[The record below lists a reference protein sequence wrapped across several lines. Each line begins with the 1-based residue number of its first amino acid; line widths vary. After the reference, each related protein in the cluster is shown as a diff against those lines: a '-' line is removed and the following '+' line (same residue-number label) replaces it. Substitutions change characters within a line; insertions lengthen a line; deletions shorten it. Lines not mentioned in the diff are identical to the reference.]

1 MASSRRFSP
10 APSTRATRG
19 QLTLSNAPKAVV
31 WVFTA
36 RQPSITRRS
45 KARNTPGQPEAA
57 MAKAVRRLSSPSVRG
72 CSMGSWAPV
81 STTGMGMF
89 RTM

>member
-1 MASSRRFSP
+1 M
-10 APSTRATRG
+10 
-19 QLTLSNAPKAVV
+19 V
-31 WVFTA
+31 WVLTA
-36 RQPSITRRS
+36 RQPSITLRP
-45 KARNTPGQPEAA
+45 KAKNTPGRPQAA